1 MIRTSLQTRMKR
13 LFTEGFIAMDI
24 ADPLYSFDSDK
35 NAAEVKSFMSKK
47 DVEIVG
53 IRRGGVIAGYVE
65 RQDLQNRRCSDH
77 MHHFEQEQILQ
88 NASHLP
94 EVIAVL
100 NTWKYCF
107 ITILGSVGAVITRND
122 LHKPAVRMW
131 LFGMITI
138 VEMFLV
144 RMLEEKFPG
153 DSWRSRLSPAR
164 LKKAEILQEE
174 RTRRNNPA
182 KLVDCLQFSDKAQIL
197 MKDPEMI
204 QDAGFESRKEGERG
218 IKALESLR
226 NNLAHSQD
234 IISYNWDAIFRMS
247 QRLEKIMTRI

>member
-1 MIRTSLQTRMKR
+1 MKR

-24 ADPLYSFDSDK
+24 ADPLYSFDHDK
-35 NAAEVKSFMSKK
+35 SAAEVRLFMAEK
-47 DVEIVG
+47 DLEIVG
-53 IRRGGVIAGYVE
+53 IRRDGVMAGYVE
-65 RQDLQNRRCSDH
+65 QQDLQKGNCSDH
-77 MHHFEQEQILQ
+77 MNLFEEEQILP

-94 EVIAVL
+94 EVIEVL
-100 NTWKYCF
+100 HTWQYCF
-107 ITILGSVGAVITRND
+107 ITILGSVGAVVTRND

-144 RMLEEKFPG
+144 RMLEERYPEET
-153 DSWRSRLSPAR
+153 WRGHLSPAR

-174 RTRRNNPA
+174 RKRRNNPA

-197 MKDPEMI
+197 MKDPEMMR
-204 QDAGFESRKEGERG
+204 DAGFESKNEGERG

-234 IISYNWDAIFRMS
+234 IISANWDAIVRIS

>member
-1 MIRTSLQTRMKR
+1 MKR

-35 NAAEVKSFMSKK
+35 SAAEVKGFMSEK
-47 DVEIVG
+47 DLQIVG
-53 IRRGGVIAGYVE
+53 IRNDGVNAGYVE
-65 RQDLQNRRCSDH
+65 RQDLDRGTCSDH
-77 MHHFEQEQILQ
+77 MHRFEEAQILP

-94 EVIAVL
+94 EVIDIL
-100 NTWKYCF
+100 DEWKYCF

-122 LHKPAVRMW
+122 LQKPPVRMW

-138 VEMFLV
+138 VEMYLV
-144 RMLEEKFPG
+144 RVLEEKFP
-153 DSWRSRLSPAR
+153 DNTWRDELSPSR
-164 LKKAEILQEE
+164 MKKAKILQEE
-174 RTRRNNPA
+174 RKRRNNPA

-197 MKDPEMI
+197 MKDRAMLE
-204 QDAGFESRKEGERG
+204 DSGFQSRKEGVRA
-218 IKALESLR
+218 IKDLESLR

-234 IISYNWDAIFRMS
+234 IITYNWDAIVRMS